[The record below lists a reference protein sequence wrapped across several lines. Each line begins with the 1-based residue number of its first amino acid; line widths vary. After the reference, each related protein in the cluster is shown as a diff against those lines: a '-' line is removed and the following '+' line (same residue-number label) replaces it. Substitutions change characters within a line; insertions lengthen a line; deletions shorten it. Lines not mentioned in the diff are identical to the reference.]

1 MQSRFLIYWCFFFL
15 NDVIFFFAFYFIFLI
30 LIFLEHMDVVFEL
43 MEKCIKLMVSR
54 EQLLCDY
61 LEVYE
66 T

>member
-1 MQSRFLIYWCFFFL
+1 MMSF
-15 NDVIFFFAFYFIFLI
+15 FFFAFYFIFLI
-30 LIFLEHMDVVFEL
+30 LIFLEHMDLVYEL

-54 EQLLCDY
+54 KQLLCDY